1 MKIYSIVEGQG
12 DEVALPVLLRR
23 LQNEANTW
31 ELQFARPHRRHRPEL
46 VQKNSLQQAVEFA
59 ALHGD
64 CQGILI
70 LLDADDD
77 CPSTL
82 APVLQAWAQEV
93 AHGKACAV
101 VMANREYEAW
111 FLASIESLSDSKGA
125 TSHPT
130 PEAPRDAKGQLESL
144 MPGLEYSST
153 RHQASF
159 TANFDMNA
167 AYLHCRSFRKLVKAF
182 GELATAAGAQPGNWP
197 PQAWGS

>member
-23 LQNEANTW
+23 LRNEANAW

-46 VQKNSLQQAVEFA
+46 VQKDSLQRAVEFA

-64 CQGILI
+64 CHGILI
-70 LLDADDD
+70 LIDADDD
-77 CPSTL
+77 CPLTL

-111 FLASIESLSDSKGA
+111 FLASVGSLSDTQAA

-130 PEAPRDAKGQLESL
+130 PEEPRDAKGQLESL
-144 MPGLEYSST
+144 MPGLSYSST
-153 RHQASF
+153 IHQASF
-159 TANFDMNA
+159 TAKLDMNA
-167 AYLHCRSFRKLVKAF
+167 AYLRCRSFRKLVKAF
-182 GELATAAGAQPGNWP
+182 GELATAAGAQPGTWP
-197 PQAWGS
+197 PVGWVS